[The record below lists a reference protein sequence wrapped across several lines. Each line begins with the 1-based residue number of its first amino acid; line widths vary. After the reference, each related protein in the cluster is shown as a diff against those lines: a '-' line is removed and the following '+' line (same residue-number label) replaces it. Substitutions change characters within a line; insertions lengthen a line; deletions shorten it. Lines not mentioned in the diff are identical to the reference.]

1 MQRSPLMSAVLE
13 QPLEV
18 VTAPRRRIPVWLAIT
33 AAALPMFM
41 AMLDNL
47 VMTNAL
53 PVIRGELGATVEEL
67 QWFVN
72 SFTLTFATFIL
83 MAAALG
89 DRYGRRTVFTV
100 GITIFTIASVFSAL
114 STEPWMLI
122 ASRAVQG
129 LGAAAIMPL
138 SLTLIAGAVAPR
150 LRPLAI
156 GIWGGVAGLGVAAGP
171 LVGGAVVEGWNWQAI
186 FWLNVPVGIIA
197 VPLALLALPNTFG
210 EKVRADII
218 GVLLVGVGVLGIVFG
233 IVRGN
238 DAGWDSAEVVG
249 SLALGTALLLAFV
262 WWESRVKA
270 PLLPLA

>member
-13 QPLEV
+13 QPLEQLEV
-18 VTAPRRRIPVWLAIT
+18 APRRRIPVWLAIT

-89 DRYGRRTVFTV
+89 DRYGRRTIFVI
-100 GITIFTIASVFSAL
+100 GIAVFTIASVFSAL
-114 STEPWMLI
+114 STEPWIL
-122 ASRAVQG
+122 AADHAHPR
-129 LGAAAIMPL
+129 LGAAAVMPL

-156 GIWGGVAGLGVAAGP
+156 
-171 LVGGAVVEGWNWQAI
+171 
-186 FWLNVPVGIIA
+186 
-197 VPLALLALPNTFG
+197 
-210 EKVRADII
+210 
-218 GVLLVGVGVLGIVFG
+218 
-233 IVRGN
+233 
-238 DAGWDSAEVVG
+238 
-249 SLALGTALLLAFV
+249 
-262 WWESRVKA
+262 
-270 PLLPLA
+270 